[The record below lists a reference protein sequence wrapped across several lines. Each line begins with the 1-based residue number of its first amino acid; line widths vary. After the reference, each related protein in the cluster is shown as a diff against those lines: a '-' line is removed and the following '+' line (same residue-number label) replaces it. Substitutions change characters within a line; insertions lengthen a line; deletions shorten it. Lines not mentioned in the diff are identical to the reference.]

1 MIQNQLLISIQINTR
16 TYNNYQW
23 HMFKNYSKE
32 VKTITTSTSS
42 HPS

>member
-1 MIQNQLLISIQINTR
+1 MIQNQLLINIQINTD
-16 TYNNYQW
+16 NNTQW

-32 VKTITTSTSS
+32 VKSITTCISS